1 MTDNDKEMALVGFY
15 VEDDNEPQE
24 NNKRDNRSQ
33 VLMKRSQI
41 KPGVWGVKFKV
52 IQEIFIEEGGYS
64 DI

>member
-41 KPGVWGVKFKV
+41 KPGV
-52 IQEIFIEEGGYS
+52 
-64 DI
+64 